1 MLSSLNKIDHFEIY
15 MYIYLQFIFLD
26 FELESN
32 ILRNN
37 WETMKGTITHK
48 KSHSRI
54 NVENHILF
62 TALKSVFN
70 K

>member
-1 MLSSLNKIDHFEIY
+1 

-26 FELESN
+26 FEHESN
-32 ILRNN
+32 ILHNN